1 MSIERLHKLLNTD
14 KDCVRINRDLLK
26 ALNIEEAL
34 LYSILVSE
42 YQKKLK
48 LEDYKFFDDKKF
60 IYCPVEDIEQFINLS
75 AFKQRN
81 ILNNLQKKDL
91 LFVKLGHARARYIWI
106 NDDASVLEELL
117 YGYTVDK
124 YQEDLMKIFIKQL
137 NNFRQQKNI
146 KIESS
151 YIADYGLPWEKILS
165 NDLSSHSSYIGWI
178 TKNEY
183 INKPIIDI
191 DKVKTGA

>member
-1 MSIERLHKLLNTD
+1 MSIERLHKLLNAD
-14 KDCVRINRDLLK
+14 KNCVKINRDLLK

-48 LEDYKFFDDKKF
+48 LEDYKFFEDKKF

-81 ILNNLQKKDL
+81 ILNSLQKKDL
-91 LFVKLGHARARYIWI
+91 LCVKLGHARARYIWI
-106 NDDASVLEELL
+106 NDDASVLEKLL
-117 YGYTVDK
+117 YGYTVNE
-124 YQEDLMKIFIKQL
+124 YQEDLMKIVIKQL

-146 KIESS
+146 KVDTR
-151 YIADYGLPWEKILS
+151 YLFDYGAPLQNIIQ
-165 NDLSSHSSYIGWI
+165 NDLNLQSSNIGWI

-183 INKPIIDI
+183 INKPIIDT

>member
-1 MSIERLHKLLNTD
+1 MSIERLHKLLNAD
-14 KDCVRINRDLLK
+14 KNCVRINRDLLK

-48 LEDYKFFDDKKF
+48 LEDYKFFEDKKF

-81 ILNNLQKKDL
+81 ILNSLQKKQL
-91 LFVKLGHARARYIWI
+91 LYVKLGHARARYIWI
-106 NDDASVLEELL
+106 NDDASVLEKLL
-117 YGYTVDK
+117 YGYTVNE

-146 KIESS
+146 KVDTR
-151 YIADYGLPWEKILS
+151 YLFDYGAPWQNIIQ
-165 NDLSSHSSYIGWI
+165 NDLNLHSSHIGWI
-178 TKNEY
+178 AKSEHFE
-183 INKPIIDI
+183 PIIDT
-191 DKVKTGA
+191 DKIKTGA

>member
-1 MSIERLHKLLNTD
+1 MSIERLHKLLNAD
-14 KDCVRINRDLLK
+14 KNCVRINRDLLK

-48 LEDYKFFDDKKF
+48 LEDYKFFEDKKF

-81 ILNNLQKKDL
+81 ILNSLQKKDL
-91 LFVKLGHARARYIWI
+91 LYVKLGHARARYIWI
-106 NDDASVLEELL
+106 NDDASVLEKLL
-117 YGYTVDK
+117 YGYTLNE

-146 KIESS
+146 KVDTR
-151 YIADYGLPWEKILS
+151 YLFDYGAPWQNIIQ
-165 NDLSSHSSYIGWI
+165 NDLTLHSSHIGWI
-178 TKNEY
+178 AKSEHFE
-183 INKPIIDI
+183 PIIDT
-191 DKVKTGA
+191 DKIKTGA

>member
-1 MSIERLHKLLNTD
+1 MSIERLHKLLNAD
-14 KDCVRINRDLLK
+14 KSCVRINRDLLK

-48 LEDYKFFDDKKF
+48 LEDYKFFEDKKF

-81 ILNNLQKKDL
+81 ILNSLQKKDL
-91 LFVKLGHARARYIWI
+91 LYVKLGHARARYIWI

-117 YGYTVDK
+117 YGFRINK
-124 YQEDLMKIFIKQL
+124 YETEFMKMIIIQM
-137 NNFRQQKNI
+137 NNFKKQNNI
-146 KIESS
+146 QVDTKYLI
-151 YIADYGLPWEKILS
+151 DYGAPWQNIIQ
-165 NDLSSHSSYIGWI
+165 NDLNLNSSHIGWI

-183 INKPIIDI
+183 INKPIIDT
-191 DKVKTGA
+191 DKIKTGA

>member
-1 MSIERLHKLLNTD
+1 MSIERLHKLLNAD
-14 KDCVRINRDLLK
+14 KNCVKINRDLLK

-48 LEDYKFFDDKKF
+48 LEDYKFFEDKKF

-81 ILNNLQKKDL
+81 ILNSLQKKNL
-91 LFVKLGHARARYIWI
+91 LCVKLGHARARYIWI
-106 NDDASVLEELL
+106 NDDASVLEKLL
-117 YGYTVDK
+117 YGYTVNE

-151 YIADYGLPWEKILS
+151 YIADYGVPWEKILS
-165 NDLSSHSSYIGWI
+165 NDLNLHSSHIGWI

-183 INKPIIDI
+183 INKPIIDT

>member
-1 MSIERLHKLLNTD
+1 MSIERLHKLLNAD
-14 KDCVRINRDLLK
+14 KSCVRINRDLLK
-26 ALNIEEAL
+26 ALSIEEAL

-48 LEDYKFFDDKKF
+48 LEDYKFFEDKKF

-81 ILNNLQKKDL
+81 ILNSLQKKDL
-91 LFVKLGHARARYIWI
+91 LYVKLGHARARYIWI

-117 YGYTVDK
+117 YGFRINK
-124 YQEDLMKIFIKQL
+124 YETEFMKMIIIQM
-137 NNFRQQKNI
+137 NNFKKQNNI
-146 KIESS
+146 QVDTKYLI
-151 YIADYGLPWEKILS
+151 DYGAPWQNIIQ
-165 NDLSSHSSYIGWI
+165 NDLNLNSSHIGWI

-183 INKPIIDI
+183 INKPIIDT
-191 DKVKTGA
+191 DKIKTGA

>member
-1 MSIERLHKLLNTD
+1 MSIERLHKLLNAD
-14 KDCVRINRDLLK
+14 KSCVRINRDLLK

-48 LEDYKFFDDKKF
+48 LEDYKFFEDKKF

-81 ILNNLQKKDL
+81 ILNSLQKKDL
-91 LFVKLGHARARYIWI
+91 LYVKLGHARARYIWI
-106 NDDASVLEELL
+106 NDDASILEELL
-117 YGYTVDK
+117 YGFRINK
-124 YQEDLMKIFIKQL
+124 YETEFMKMIIIQM
-137 NNFRQQKNI
+137 NNFKKQNNI
-146 KIESS
+146 QVDTKYLI
-151 YIADYGLPWEKILS
+151 DYGAPWQNIIQ
-165 NDLSSHSSYIGWI
+165 NDLNLNSSHIGWI

-183 INKPIIDI
+183 INKPIIDT
-191 DKVKTGA
+191 DKIKTGA